1 LYPRRAYDRV
11 RYNSSISGDD
21 SHWQTMKFL
30 IPQLYYFWQDRHS
43 RINVFALL
51 RYLLLLA
58 ALVTLY
64 SIIFHLLMS
73 YEGRQ
78 ESWITGFYWTL
89 TVMSTL
95 GFGDITF
102 ESDLGRIFSSIVLVS
117 GIIFLLVILP
127 FTFIELFYAP
137 WLKAQEAARAPS
149 SLPDTIKGHVILT
162 QYDSVTGALIEK
174 LKQYHYRYVLLTP
187 DLDEALRLHDLGVN
201 IVCGDLD
208 NPETYRRVH
217 VDLAALVATTTND
230 RLNTNVAFTVRE
242 VSDSVPVIAT
252 ANAAASVDIL
262 ELAGCNHVL
271 QLGEMLGQA
280 LVRRVTGGDTRAHI
294 IGRLNELVI
303 AEATARNT
311 SLIGQTLAESKLRDK
326 VGVTVLGTWERGQF
340 KLAQPDTR
348 IDAGTVLVLSGSE
361 EQMAQYNALLC
372 TDEPVNAPVVIIG
385 GGRVGRAAGRALT
398 ERGMDY
404 RIVELLPERM
414 RDPSKYVI
422 GDAADLEVLVNAGI
436 RKTPAVLVTT
446 HDDDTNIYLTIYCRR
461 LRPDVQIISRARLE
475 RNVATLHRAG
485 ADFVLSYASMGASA
499 ILNLL
504 NRGEILMVA
513 EGLDVFEMETPESLV
528 GKTIAESQ
536 IRDLTGCTVVA
547 IEQDGV
553 THINPDPFVPL
564 SAAARMVLIGTVA
577 AESRFLKRFTH
588 D

>member
-1 LYPRRAYDRV
+1 
-11 RYNSSISGDD
+11 
-21 SHWQTMKFL
+21 MKFL

-43 RINVFALL
+43 RVNVFALL

-64 SIIFHLLMS
+64 SILFHVLMA

-102 ESDLGRIFSSIVLVS
+102 ESDLGRIFSSIVLLS

-149 SLPDTIKGHVILT
+149 SLPNTIKGHVILT
-162 QYDSVTGALIEK
+162 QYDSVTSALIEK

-201 IVCGDLD
+201 VVRGDLD

-217 VDLAALVATTTND
+217 VEQAALVATTAND

-242 VSDSVPVIAT
+242 VSDSVPVIST
-252 ANAAASVDIL
+252 ANASASVDIL

-280 LVRRVTGGDTRAHI
+280 LVRRITGGDTRAHI
-294 IGRLNELVI
+294 IGRLNGLVI
-303 AEATARNT
+303 AEATVRNT
-311 SLIGQTLAESKLRDK
+311 PLIGQTVAESKLRDR
-326 VGVTVLGTWERGQF
+326 VGVTVLGIWERGQF
-340 KLAQPDTR
+340 NLARPETR
-348 IDAGTVLVLSGSE
+348 IEAGTVLVLSGSE
-361 EQMAQYNALLC
+361 DQIAQYNALLC
-372 TDEPVNAPVVIIG
+372 TEDPVNAPVVIIG
-385 GGRVGRAAGRALT
+385 GGRVGRAAGRALL

-404 RIVELLPERM
+404 RIVELLSERM
-414 RDPSKYVI
+414 RDPAKYVI
-422 GDAADLEVLVNAGI
+422 GDAADLEVLISAGI
-436 RKTPAVLVTT
+436 RETPAVLVTT

-513 EGLDVFEMETPESLV
+513 EGLDVFEMQTPASLV
-528 GKTIAESQ
+528 GKTIAESD
-536 IRDLTGCTVVA
+536 IRALTGCTVVA
-547 IEQDGV
+547 IEQNGV
-553 THINPDPFVPL
+553 THINPDPFIPL
-564 SAAARMVLIGTVA
+564 PADAQMILIGTVA

-588 D
+588 E

>member
-1 LYPRRAYDRV
+1 
-11 RYNSSISGDD
+11 
-21 SHWQTMKFL
+21 MKFL

-43 RINVFALL
+43 RSNVFGLL
-51 RYLLLLA
+51 RFLLLLT
-58 ALVTLY
+58 ALVTIY
-64 SIIFHLLMS
+64 SIIFHFLMA

-102 ESDLGRIFSSIVLVS
+102 QSDLGRIFSTIVLLS
-117 GIIFLLVILP
+117 GIIFLLVLLP

-149 SLPDTIKGHVILT
+149 SLPDDVEGHVILT
-162 QYDSVTGALIEK
+162 QFDAVTSALIEK
-174 LKQYHYRYVLLTP
+174 LRQYHYSYVLLAP
-187 DLDEALRLHDLGVN
+187 ELDEALRLNDLGYRV
-201 IVCGDLD
+201 VRGDLD

-217 VDLAALVATTTND
+217 ADKAALVATTAND

-242 VSDSVPVIAT
+242 VTESVPVLAT

-262 ELAGCNHVL
+262 ELSGCNHVL
-271 QLGEMLGQA
+271 QLGEMMGQA

-294 IGRLNELVI
+294 IGQFSGLQI
-303 AEATARNT
+303 AEATVTNT
-311 SLIGQTLAESKLRDK
+311 PLVGLTLAESRLRDT
-326 VGVTVLGTWERGQF
+326 VGVTVLGIWERGQF
-340 KLAQPDTR
+340 ELARPATR
-348 IDAGTVLVLSGSE
+348 IEAGTVLVLAGSE
-361 EQMAQYNALLC
+361 EQIAHYNNLIC
-372 TDEPVNAPVVIIG
+372 TEDPVNAPIVIIG
-385 GGRVGRAAGRALT
+385 GGRVGRAAGNALA

-404 RIVELLPERM
+404 RIVELLSARM

-422 GDAADLEVLVNAGI
+422 GDAADLEVLTTAGI

-475 RNVATLHRAG
+475 RNIATLHRAG
-485 ADFVLSYASMGASA
+485 ADFVLSYATMGSSA

-504 NRGEILMVA
+504 NRGNILMVA
-513 EGLDVFEMETPESLV
+513 EGLDVFEVQTPESLV
-528 GKTIAESQ
+528 GKTIAQAE
-536 IRDLTGCTVVA
+536 IRHLTDCTVVA
-547 IEQDGV
+547 LEKDGV
-553 THINPDPFVPL
+553 TTVNPDPFTPL
-564 SAAARMVLIGTVA
+564 DATTQMILIGTVA
-577 AESRFLKRFTH
+577 AEGRFLKRFIRPH

>member
-1 LYPRRAYDRV
+1 
-11 RYNSSISGDD
+11 
-21 SHWQTMKFL
+21 MKFL

-43 RINVFALL
+43 RVNVFALL

-64 SIIFHLLMS
+64 SILFHLLMA

-78 ESWITGFYWTL
+78 ESWVTGFYWTL

-102 ESDLGRIFSSIVLVS
+102 QSDLGRIFSSIVLLS

-149 SLPDTIKGHVILT
+149 SLPNTVKGHVILT
-162 QYDSVTGALIEK
+162 QYDAVTSALIEK
-174 LKQYHYRYVLLTP
+174 LNQYHYRYVLLTP

-201 IVCGDLD
+201 VVRGDLD

-217 VDLAALVATTTND
+217 VEQAALVATTAND

-242 VSDSVPVIAT
+242 VSDSVPVITT
-252 ANAAASVDIL
+252 ANASASVDIL

-280 LVRRVTGGDTRAHI
+280 LVRRITGGDTRAHI
-294 IGRLNELVI
+294 IGRLNGLVI
-303 AEATARNT
+303 AEATVRNT
-311 SLIGQTLAESKLRDK
+311 PLVGQTLAESKLRDK
-326 VGVTVLGTWERGQF
+326 VGVTVLGIWERGQF
-340 KLAQPDTR
+340 NLARPETR
-348 IDAGTVLVLSGSE
+348 IEAGTVLVLSGSE
-361 EQMAQYNALLC
+361 DQIAQYNALLC
-372 TDEPVNAPVVIIG
+372 TEEPVNAPVVIIG
-385 GGRVGRAAGRALT
+385 GGRVGRAAGRALL

-404 RIVELLPERM
+404 RIVELLSERM
-414 RDPSKYVI
+414 RDPAKYVI
-422 GDAADLEVLVNAGI
+422 GDAADLEVLVSAGI
-436 RKTPAVLVTT
+436 RETPAVLVTT

-513 EGLDVFEMETPESLV
+513 EGLDVFEMQTPASLV
-528 GKTIAESQ
+528 GKTIAESN
-536 IRDLTGCTVVA
+536 IRALTGCTVVA

-553 THINPDPFVPL
+553 THINPDPFIPL
-564 SAAARMVLIGTVA
+564 PADAQMILIGTVA
-577 AESRFLKRFTH
+577 AENRFLKRFTH

>member
-1 LYPRRAYDRV
+1 
-11 RYNSSISGDD
+11 
-21 SHWQTMKFL
+21 MKFL

-43 RINVFALL
+43 RVNVFALL

-64 SIIFHLLMS
+64 SILFHVLMA

-102 ESDLGRIFSSIVLVS
+102 ESDLGRIFSSIVLLS

-149 SLPDTIKGHVILT
+149 SLPNTIKGHVILT
-162 QYDSVTGALIEK
+162 QYDSVTSALIEK

-201 IVCGDLD
+201 VVRGDLD

-217 VDLAALVATTTND
+217 VEQAALVATTAND

-242 VSDSVPVIAT
+242 VSDSVPVIST
-252 ANAAASVDIL
+252 ANASASVDIL

-280 LVRRVTGGDTRAHI
+280 LVRRITGGDTRAHI
-294 IGRLNELVI
+294 IGRLNGLVI
-303 AEATARNT
+303 AEATVRNT
-311 SLIGQTLAESKLRDK
+311 PLIGQTLAESKLRDR
-326 VGVTVLGTWERGQF
+326 VGVTVLGIWERGQF
-340 KLAQPDTR
+340 NLARPETR
-348 IDAGTVLVLSGSE
+348 IEAGTVLVLSGSE
-361 EQMAQYNALLC
+361 DQIAQYNALLC
-372 TDEPVNAPVVIIG
+372 TEEPVNAPVVIIG
-385 GGRVGRAAGRALT
+385 GGRVGRAAGRALL

-404 RIVELLPERM
+404 RIVELLSERM
-414 RDPSKYVI
+414 RDPAKYVI
-422 GDAADLEVLVNAGI
+422 GDAADLEVLISAGI
-436 RKTPAVLVTT
+436 RETPAVLVTT

-513 EGLDVFEMETPESLV
+513 EGLDVFEMQTPASLV
-528 GKTIAESQ
+528 GKTIAESD
-536 IRDLTGCTVVA
+536 IRALTGCTVVA
-547 IEQDGV
+547 IEQNGV
-553 THINPDPFVPL
+553 THINPDPFIPL
-564 SAAARMVLIGTVA
+564 PADAQMILIGTVA

-588 D
+588 E

>member
-1 LYPRRAYDRV
+1 
-11 RYNSSISGDD
+11 
-21 SHWQTMKFL
+21 MKFL

-43 RINVFALL
+43 RVNVFALL

-64 SIIFHLLMS
+64 SILFHVLMA

-102 ESDLGRIFSSIVLVS
+102 ESDLGRIFSSIVLLS

-149 SLPDTIKGHVILT
+149 SLPNTIKGHVILT
-162 QYDSVTGALIEK
+162 QYDSVTSALIEK

-201 IVCGDLD
+201 VVRGDLD

-217 VDLAALVATTTND
+217 VEQAALVATTAND

-242 VSDSVPVIAT
+242 VSDSVPVIST
-252 ANAAASVDIL
+252 ANASASVDIL

-280 LVRRVTGGDTRAHI
+280 LVRRITGGDTRAHI
-294 IGRLNELVI
+294 IGRLNGLVI
-303 AEATARNT
+303 AEATVRNT
-311 SLIGQTLAESKLRDK
+311 PLIGQTLAESKLRDR
-326 VGVTVLGTWERGQF
+326 VGVTVLGLWERGQF
-340 KLAQPDTR
+340 NLARPETR
-348 IDAGTVLVLSGSE
+348 IEAGTVLVLSGSE
-361 EQMAQYNALLC
+361 DQIAQYNALLC
-372 TDEPVNAPVVIIG
+372 TEEPVNAPVVIIG
-385 GGRVGRAAGRALT
+385 GGRVGRAAGRALL

-404 RIVELLPERM
+404 RIVELLSERM
-414 RDPSKYVI
+414 RDPTRYVI
-422 GDAADLEVLVNAGI
+422 GDAADLEVLISAGI
-436 RKTPAVLVTT
+436 RETPAVLVTT

-513 EGLDVFEMETPESLV
+513 EGLDVFEMQTPASLV
-528 GKTIAESQ
+528 GKTIAESD
-536 IRDLTGCTVVA
+536 IRALTGCTVVA
-547 IEQDGV
+547 IEQNGV
-553 THINPDPFVPL
+553 THINPDPFIPL
-564 SAAARMVLIGTVA
+564 PADAQMILIGTVA

-588 D
+588 E

>member
-1 LYPRRAYDRV
+1 
-11 RYNSSISGDD
+11 
-21 SHWQTMKFL
+21 MKFL

-43 RINVFALL
+43 RVNVFALL

-64 SIIFHLLMS
+64 SILFHVLMA

-78 ESWITGFYWTL
+78 ESWLTGFYWTL

-102 ESDLGRIFSSIVLVS
+102 ESDLGRIFSSIVLLS

-149 SLPDTIKGHVILT
+149 SLPNTIKGHVILT
-162 QYDSVTGALIEK
+162 QYDAVTSALIEK

-201 IVCGDLD
+201 IVRGDLD

-217 VDLAALVATTTND
+217 VEQAALVATTAND

-242 VSDSVPVIAT
+242 VSDSVPVIST
-252 ANAAASVDIL
+252 ANASASVDIL

-280 LVRRVTGGDTRAHI
+280 LVRRITGGDTRAHI
-294 IGRLNELVI
+294 IGRLNGLVI
-303 AEATARNT
+303 AEATVRNT
-311 SLIGQTLAESKLRDK
+311 PLIGQTLAESKLRDR
-326 VGVTVLGTWERGQF
+326 VGVTVLGIWERGQF
-340 KLAQPDTR
+340 NLARPETR
-348 IDAGTVLVLSGSE
+348 IEAGTVLVLSGSE
-361 EQMAQYNALLC
+361 DQIAQYNALLC
-372 TDEPVNAPVVIIG
+372 TEEPINAPVVIIG
-385 GGRVGRAAGRALT
+385 GGRVGRAAGRALL
-398 ERGMDY
+398 ERDMDY
-404 RIVELLPERM
+404 RIVELLSERM
-414 RDPSKYVI
+414 RDPTRYVI
-422 GDAADLEVLVNAGI
+422 GDAADLEVLISAGI
-436 RKTPAVLVTT
+436 RETPAVLVTT

-513 EGLDVFEMETPESLV
+513 EGLDVFEMPTPASLV
-528 GKTIAESQ
+528 GKTIAESD
-536 IRDLTGCTVVA
+536 IRALTGCTVVA
-547 IEQDGV
+547 IEQNGV
-553 THINPDPFVPL
+553 THINPDPFIPL
-564 SAAARMVLIGTVA
+564 PADAQMILIGTVA
-577 AESRFLKRFTH
+577 AESRFLRRFTH
-588 D
+588 E